1 MSDSPLSSFLK
12 TVPIFRGLTSEQL
25 TLVVQWMRERSVRA
39 GTEIIAQGEP
49 GDAVFVLA
57 EGSAKVCR
65 RQREGGE
72 VILEVLGPGDVV
84 GDMSLSDGID
94 HSSSVVALEDARVL
108 RLDAES
114 FRGMLNEWS
123 SARSGLIELLC
134 RRLRLADGRLEMV
147 AALDVEGRVARVLL
161 MLAREHGEGKPGGG
175 TRILIPLSQ
184 SDLAAM
190 TGASR
195 VRVNQ
200 VLSKFKRNGWVT
212 LDGDRRTSVRDA
224 AALEARC
231 R

>member
-1 MSDSPLSSFLK
+1 MSDSPLSSFLR
-12 TVPIFRGLTSEQL
+12 TIPIFGGLTSEQL
-25 TLVVQWMRERSVRA
+25 TLVEQRMRERSVRA
-39 GTEIIAQGEP
+39 GTEIITQGEP

-72 VILEVLGPGDVV
+72 VILAVLGPGDFV
-84 GDMSLSDGID
+84 GDMSVSDGVD

-108 RLDAES
+108 RLDAEA
-114 FRGMLNEWS
+114 FRGMLDEWS
-123 SARSGLIELLC
+123 SVRSGLIELLC
-134 RRLRLADGRLEMV
+134 RRLRLADCRLEMV

-161 MLAREHGEGKPGGG
+161 MLAREHGEQKPGGG
-175 TRILIPLSQ
+175 TRILVPLSQ

-224 AALEARC
+224 VALEARC